1 MGKKERNSPKPP
13 KVVTKKEKLT
23 KNLSNLLKV
32 VKVNLPKSLLREV
45 KKANLLNPRK
55 VRKRPNFLLEQNLKV
70 NSKKE
75 KNLNSMVNSKVKKE
89 KDPKVPDPKVTKK
102 DHLNLKM
109 MVNTSTSKI
118 SKKKSTR
125 NLNMMVRKTVKKDLR
140 KTVKKDLRKTVKKEL
155 RKT

>member
-55 VRKRPNFLLEQNLKV
+55 VKKRPNSLLEQNLKV

-89 KDPKVPDPKVTKK
+89 KDPKVPDPKENT
-102 DHLNLKM
+102 M
-109 MVNTSTSKI
+109 TTSTAKI
-118 SKKKSTR
+118 SKDGETSTGKTSIGKTS
-125 NLNMMVRKTVKKDLR
+125 NMMKNVNPKASK
-140 KTVKKDLRKTVKKEL
+140 
-155 RKT
+155 